1 MYVVIQMSRFFLGS
15 DSEYIAL
22 SQQAINYITS
32 FLSNRTKTVI
42 LENITSEKI
51 PVTPGVPQG
60 TALDPILFLT
70 YINDLP
76 QYIKNSQIS
85 LNSNIILFD
94 SSCFIVLLAS
104 MCSSN
109 LHEI

>member
-1 MYVVIQMSRFFLGS
+1 MCSSNLHEIQVSGIGKYYGM
-15 DSEYIAL
+15 

-60 TALDPILFLT
+60 TALDPRLLLGSDSE
-70 YINDLP
+70 YIAFVGM
-76 QYIKNSQIS
+76 K
-85 LNSNIILFD
+85 
-94 SSCFIVLLAS
+94 C
-104 MCSSN
+104 
-109 LHEI
+109 H

>member
-1 MYVVIQMSRFFLGS
+1 M
-15 DSEYIAL
+15 

-60 TALDPILFLT
+60 TLASPVPTESLLRNLLEALDNQIVYVWACRLYCHLQIGLFG
-70 YINDLP
+70 
-76 QYIKNSQIS
+76 
-85 LNSNIILFD
+85 
-94 SSCFIVLLAS
+94 CF
-104 MCSSN
+104 
-109 LHEI
+109 